1 MELNEIKLWDNSAMV
16 LIISILWMDQN
27 QFLVY
32 SQHQVTA
39 MSEGHDDDVSQ
50 GFISNTF
57 SIWRQGFLF
66 FWNRWWQTHWSSTGD
81 RNYCYEDHITYFS
94 WVDNSVEVFWKLK
107 PGHFNLVIKMK
118 GKKNSW
124 KYYCVW
130 SLRCR
135 YSHLLRS
142 RAGQS
147 KQHPGTKSLTQH
159 PLSHLC
165 F

>member
-1 MELNEIKLWDNSAMV
+1 MVQHHMELNEIKLWDNCYGFDDLNSMDGSKS
-16 LIISILWMDQN
+16 ISCIL
-27 QFLVY
+27 
-32 SQHQVTA
+32 TA
-39 MSEGHDDDVSQ
+39 MSEGHDDDISQ

-118 GKKNSW
+118 EKQLKILF
-124 KYYCVW
+124 CVW